1 MIIDAS
7 LEACMTLSHQDIVT
21 TTFFGKDPGTENAN
35 YYEKSKILFSLRG
48 ILIFN
53 EQGINKNQEK
63 LMNKIQDNKYRML
76 IFTGPTPFVQ
86 KLDNL
91 NLNPK

>member
-7 LEACMTLSHQDIVT
+7 LEACMALTRQDIVKVT
-21 TTFFGKDPGTENAN
+21 LFSKDIGNENIN

-53 EQGINKNQEK
+53 EQGIMKNQEK
-63 LMNKIQDNKYRML
+63 LMNKIQDNKFRSL
-76 IFTGPTPFVQ
+76 IFADPTPYIQ